1 MRGRT
6 CRSPSLALTRRPA
19 PPSSTPGWKFS
30 SEWPG
35 ANRGTQVSDKRS
47 VLDALSAAEK
57 AAVLDELLAARP
69 DLRQP
74 AEVYAVQVMSGAD
87 RSAVADDVEDAL
99 QGLGIEEL
107 DTRAGY
113 RPGRG
118 YVHPAEAADEIL
130 DEVLQPFL
138 DDLQRR
144 VGFGMRSAAVELA
157 AGIMLG
163 LYNCRHGNS
172 ETLLEYCPDYAAER
186 ASGVVSDCARLGIEL
201 PTVELLDLMPEWGAM
216 LH

>member
-1 MRGRT
+1 
-6 CRSPSLALTRRPA
+6 
-19 PPSSTPGWKFS
+19 
-30 SEWPG
+30 
-35 ANRGTQVSDKRS
+35 VSDKRS
-47 VLDALSAAEK
+47 ALEALSAAEK
-57 AAVLDELLAARP
+57 AAVLDDLLAARP

-74 AEVYAVQVMSGAD
+74 AEAYAAQVMSGAD

-107 DTRAGY
+107 NTRAGY

-144 VGFGMRSAAVELA
+144 AGLGTRPAAVELA
-157 AGIMLG
+157 AGILLG
-163 LYNCRHGNS
+163 LYDCRHGNS

-186 ASGVVSDCARLGIEL
+186 ASGVVGDCARLGIEL
-201 PTVELLDLMPEWGAM
+201 PAVELLDLMPEWSA
-216 LH
+216 LLQ

>member
-35 ANRGTQVSDKRS
+35 ANRGTQVGDKRS
-47 VLDALSAAEK
+47 ALDALSAAEK

-69 DLRQP
+69 DLRQQ
-74 AEVYAVQVMSGAD
+74 AEACAAQLLTGAG

-144 VGFGMRSAAVELA
+144 AGFGMRSAAVELA

-172 ETLLEYCPDYAAER
+172 ETLLEYFPDSIQGRHRGQPADR
-186 ASGVVSDCARLGIEL
+186 CQSR
-201 PTVELLDLMPEWGAM
+201 PGA
-216 LH
+216 